1 MFCRKTRRSWPAW
14 KTPGGRNKKRDVFY
28 LLFHCHGNSD
38 NLYLPH
44 NFVANTVVYT
54 GTHDNDTTVGWW
66 NSLPAHER
74 DYARR
79 YLGITDDAIH
89 WDFIRAASA
98 SVADLCIIPL
108 QDVLGLDAVYS
119 ELLPQD
125 KVAKVEEFLR
135 EEDKHK
141 KLAFVG
147 DGINDAPVL
156 SRADVG
162 IAMGAMGSDAAI
174 EAADIVLM
182 DDDPLKISVAKRI
195 AKKTLRI
202 VHQNIVFSIG
212 VKVIVLVL
220 GAIGLASMWAAIFAD
235 VGVMI
240 IAVLNAMRALFAG
253 GRAPVIPAAKNEGKT
268 AAESL
273 ADDKAA
279 GAVSSPQETS
289 AVHSYKIDVD
299 CANCANLMEGAAKKT
314 AGVRNAVV
322 NFMMQEMKVEFRD
335 GADPQQVMQ
344 QVRTNCKKVEDDC
357 EIYL

>member
-1 MFCRKTRRSWPAW
+1 MQDIGAAW
-14 KTPGGRNKKRDVFY
+14 HPCEK
-28 LLFHCHGNSD
+28 
-38 NLYLPH
+38 
-44 NFVANTVVYT
+44 T
-54 GTHDNDTTVGWW
+54 GTIVHVAIDG
-66 NSLPAHER
+66 E
-74 DYARR
+74 YAGHIVVSDIVKEHSAEAIKALHRNGVR
-79 YLGITDDAIH
+79 KAIMLTGDAK
-89 WDFIRAASA
+89 R
-98 SVADLCIIPL
+98 VAD
-108 QDVLGLDAVYS
+108 QVAGELGLDAVYS

-220 GAIGLASMWAAIFAD
+220 GAIGLASMWAAI
-235 VGVMI
+235 
-240 IAVLNAMRALFAG
+240 L
-253 GRAPVIPAAKNEGKT
+253 P
-268 AAESL
+268 
-273 ADDKAA
+273 
-279 GAVSSPQETS
+279 TS
-289 AVHSYKIDVD
+289 AS
-299 CANCANLMEGAAKKT
+299 
-314 AGVRNAVV
+314 
-322 NFMMQEMKVEFRD
+322 
-335 GADPQQVMQ
+335 
-344 QVRTNCKKVEDDC
+344 
-357 EIYL
+357 